1 MDSKKILAGVLAV
14 AVLATSG
21 GIYYYKAKTK
31 ADTATTL
38 TGTRVQMVDSAGAVV
53 KQNVPLELNFKARV
67 RVCKKTSALFIK
79 VSNCKW
85 EDRDFKR
92 VALTSNEGTYT
103 VGTESYRPLTTAEAK
118 IVVQNLATEKA
129 GRALLPD
136 ETARLDRVTLAAAG
150 TANPTNAQVEGIIQ
164 EAFKGYVPPATDE
177 EKVISK
183 GNNPVSSLVVTAAT
197 TGAAVA
203 AGSALTLGTAL
214 VATGA
219 SLGTA
224 ATIVGG
230 VATGS
235 AITLTPGVITAVTNL
250 GSGVAGTVAS
260 GASSVLGAVSSG
272 AQWLFTNPYGWAVLA
287 GVILLACI
295 STKTTEKWFTLKTVD
310 VKAAGDSYKGSSLT
324 LYFEDQ
330 LAKSAGA
337 TSAKY
342 AKDAKLAVD
351 LNDFDSAF
359 YGTAADQLYAKFIT
373 GNTTMS
379 EGDKANYKNLLAAN
393 VFYLLYARLHGY
405 TEANT
410 NADVAARIA
419 AIVGGAV
426 PTPGIAGSNLLKNGN
441 FEADKTPW
449 IDWMDP
455 ANLGVNTIVTGAT
468 CKSGKCLSI
477 NKTLDSSS
485 YWPMALQHIGNLEVG
500 KNYKLSASFRTDSGK
515 AKAIINLTRRNPQ
528 TNLFENNMFTLEGD
542 STFKTVS
549 GEITIPTGSGDNWD
563 VYIYSDSND
572 PTYYD
577 DLSLVKTN

>member
-1 MDSKKILAGVLAV
+1 MNSKKILAGVLAV

-38 TGTRVQMVDSAGAVV
+38 AGTRLQMVDTAGAVV
-53 KQNVPLELNFKARV
+53 KQNVPLELSFKAEV

-79 VSNCKW
+79 VSTCKW
-85 EDRDFKR
+85 EDRNFKR

-103 VGTESYRPLTTAEAK
+103 VGTESYRPLTIAEAK

-150 TANPTNAQVEGIIQ
+150 TANPTNAQVEGMVQ

-235 AITLTPGVITAVTNL
+235 AITLTPAVVTAVTNL
-250 GSGVAGTVAS
+250 GTGVAGTVAS

-310 VKAAGDSYKGSSLT
+310 VKTAGDAYKGSSLT

-330 LAKSAGA
+330 LAKSAGV

-342 AKDAKLAVD
+342 VKDAKFAVD

-359 YGTAADQLYAKFIT
+359 YSAAADQMYAKFIAA
-373 GNTTMS
+373 NTTMS
-379 EGDKANYKNLLAAN
+379 DASKNNYKTLLAAN
-393 VFYLLYARLHGY
+393 VAYLQYARLHGY
-405 TEANT
+405 SEANNNKAIQDT
-410 NADVAARIA
+410 INSLVNNNVIVDV
-419 AIVGGAV
+419 V
-426 PTPGIAGSNLLKNGN
+426 NLVKNGS
-441 FEADKTPW
+441 FEDNTTGWVVRHVGDGATEQIITGVATSTCTDGNKCLKLASNKGTYQGAAQTFTNLEAGQKYRFSADYRTEGTGT
-449 IDWMDP
+449 
-455 ANLGVNTIVTGAT
+455 LGEINIYDGTKDKQYPIFAQGDLTWKRVSVEIPVVTG
-468 CKSGKCLSI
+468 SSI
-477 NKTLDSSS
+477 
-485 YWPMALQHIGNLEVG
+485 EVLL
-500 KNYKLSASFRTDSGK
+500 Y
-515 AKAIINLTRRNPQ
+515 
-528 TNLFENNMFTLEGD
+528 GD
-542 STFKTVS
+542 N
-549 GEITIPTGSGDNWD
+549 GGLGSGTVYWDNA
-563 VYIYSDSND
+563 VFEKVIE
-572 PTYYD
+572 
-577 DLSLVKTN
+577 